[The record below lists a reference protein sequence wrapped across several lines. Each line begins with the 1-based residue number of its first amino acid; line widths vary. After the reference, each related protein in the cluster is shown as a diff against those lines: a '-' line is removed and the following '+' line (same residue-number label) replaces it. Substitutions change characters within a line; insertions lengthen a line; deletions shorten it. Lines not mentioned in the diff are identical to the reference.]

1 MVLAERAQ
9 ALALTKFATMVRQD
23 DMQKTEE
30 TVAKAT
36 PSDDLPDNPK
46 APVKAA
52 RKLRTAD
59 LLPQVIW
66 GGN

>member
-23 DMQKTEE
+23 ESGKTEDKP
-30 TVAKAT
+30 AKKAR
-36 PSDDLPDNPK
+36 SDDVTEGPETRG
-46 APVKAA
+46 KAA
-52 RKLRTAD
+52 HITRTAD
-59 LLPQVIW
+59 LLPPVIW

>member
-23 DMQKTEE
+23 EARKKEDNAAKT
-30 TVAKAT
+30 AR
-36 PSDDLPDNPK
+36 SDDLQDSSEAKIK
-46 APVKAA
+46 AVH
-52 RKLRTAD
+52 KLRTAD
-59 LLPQVIW
+59 LLPPIIW

>member
-23 DMQKTEE
+23 EPGKKEDN
-30 TVAKAT
+30 AANAAR
-36 PSDDLPDNPK
+36 SDDLQDSPETK
-46 APVKAA
+46 SKAA

-59 LLPQVIW
+59 LLPPILW
-66 GGN
+66 GAN

>member
-1 MVLAERAQ
+1 MLAERAQ

-23 DMQKTEE
+23 DTLKKEE
-30 TVAKAT
+30 DTPVKAS

-46 APVKAA
+46 VQAKAA

-59 LLPQVIW
+59 LLPPIIW